1 METLTGRKPIAE
13 CRQRILTSAGS
24 PITRFAVQSKRTS
37 LPSLSSRT
45 PTLEEEGSAFFC
57 DSKKADSSREKQAL
71 RNDSVKGE
79 CSVGEG
85 VRGRQSLL
93 HSITRFLRPEPVLAE
108 RRSPIADREF
118 LLQPMARS

>member
-24 PITRFAVQSKRTS
+24 PITRFAVQSNRTS

-57 DSKKADSSREKQAL
+57 DSRKADSSRQKQAL

-79 CSVGEG
+79 CSVDRECG
-85 VRGRQSLL
+85 GRQSLL
-93 HSITRFLRPEPVLAE
+93 HPI
-108 RRSPIADREF
+108 SPILTPR
-118 LLQPMARS
+118 ARTGRKPIAEC